1 MVTTIQ
7 VQYTIYEK
15 LTNLTKHITRL
26 SCSFVK
32 NSFFILNG
40 ILFICKF
47 AKHSIKNKL
56 TAIMPSLKELFK
68 KATGTNADTE
78 VRLTVSGSNRKY
90 YRLQNKDIS
99 LIGVV
104 GISAEE
110 NHRIH

>member
-1 MVTTIQ
+1 
-7 VQYTIYEK
+7 
-15 LTNLTKHITRL
+15 
-26 SCSFVK
+26 
-32 NSFFILNG
+32 
-40 ILFICKF
+40 
-47 AKHSIKNKL
+47 
-56 TAIMPSLKELFK
+56 MPSLKELFK

-110 NHRIH
+110 NHAFIEMSKHFKAKA